1 MSDRAREINSN
12 SLVIFFLIEAK
23 LNSVLLIL
31 YLQLRKYR
39 NYWQVDVVIS
49 NILTQTILKLIL
61 RLTAKIMN
69 LKVLISFDYLI
80 KYLCYRGR

>member
-1 MSDRAREINSN
+1 MIEINSN

-39 NYWQVDVVIS
+39 NYWQVDVFIS

-69 LKVLISFDYLI
+69 LKVLISFDYRI
-80 KYLCYRGR
+80 KYLYYRGR